1 MDDQRPYAVV
11 ALMQCDAVASAGF
24 VNECGEDLGRQ
35 PGGWVDPRNG
45 KRIKDCCKTVL
56 PQTHVCMPPD
66 GNHTLVLRER

>member
-35 PGGWVDPRNG
+35 PRGR
-45 KRIKDCCKTVL
+45 
-56 PQTHVCMPPD
+56 
-66 GNHTLVLRER
+66 TLVKVKGSKTAAKRCYLRLMYATD

>member
-35 PGGWVDPRNG
+35 PGGGEDPRKGKKDQRLLGNG
-45 KRIKDCCKTVL
+45 ATSDFMYAT
-56 PQTHVCMPPD
+56 D
-66 GNHTLVLRER
+66 

>member
-35 PGGWVDPRNG
+35 PGGWDPRKGKKDQRLLRNG
-45 KRIKDCCKTVL
+45 ATLDS
-56 PQTHVCMPPD
+56 CMPSIRII
-66 GNHTLVLRER
+66 HLYCERRER